1 MVEHPAVNGRVVGS
15 SPTVGVFY
23 LGKNMNKKYISI
35 FITVPNM
42 KVANKITN
50 FLIEKK
56 LVACVNIVSNIKS
69 VYWWENKVC
78 KSNEHLLIAKS
89 IKNNFS
95 KIVKEVEKIHP
106 YEVPEIVCVD
116 ITANKDYLNWIKE
129 YAK

>member
-1 MVEHPAVNGRVVGS
+1 MKTE
-15 SPTVGVFY
+15 
-23 LGKNMNKKYISI
+23 YISI

-42 KVANKITN
+42 KVANKITK

-56 LVACVNIVSNIKS
+56 FVACVNIIPKIKS
-69 VYWWENKVC
+69 VYWWKKKVC
-78 KSNEHLLIAKS
+78 KSNELLLVMKS
-89 IKNNFS
+89 IKSNFN

-116 ITANKDYLNWIKE
+116 ITANKNYLKWIKE

>member
-1 MVEHPAVNGRVVGS
+1 M
-15 SPTVGVFY
+15 
-23 LGKNMNKKYISI
+23 KNKYISV
-35 FITVPNM
+35 FVTVPNM
-42 KVANKITN
+42 KDANKITN

-56 LVACVNIVSNIKS
+56 LVACVNIIPKIKS

-78 KSNEHLLIAKS
+78 KSNEQLLIMKS
-89 IKNNFS
+89 VKNNFN

-106 YEVPEIVCVD
+106 YNVPEIVCVD

>member
-1 MVEHPAVNGRVVGS
+1 M
-15 SPTVGVFY
+15 
-23 LGKNMNKKYISI
+23 KNKYISI

-56 LVACVNIVSNIKS
+56 LVTCVNIIPKIKS
-69 VYWWENKVC
+69 VYWWEKKVC
-78 KSNEHLLIAKS
+78 KSNELLLVMKS
-89 IKNNFS
+89 IKSNFN

-116 ITANKDYLNWIKE
+116 ITAKKNYLKWIEE

>member
-23 LGKNMNKKYISI
+23 FEKNMKKKYISI
-35 FITVPNM
+35 FVTVPNI
-42 KVANKITN
+42 KVANKITK
-50 FLIEKK
+50 FLVENK
-56 LVACVNIVSNIKS
+56 LVACVNIISKIKS
-69 VYWWENKVC
+69 VYWWENKIC
-78 KSNEHLLIAKS
+78 KSNEQLLIMKS
-89 IKNNFS
+89 IKSNFS
-95 KIVKEVEKIHP
+95 KIVEEIKKLHP

>member
-1 MVEHPAVNGRVVGS
+1 MES
-15 SPTVGVFY
+15 
-23 LGKNMNKKYISI
+23 KYISI

-42 KVANKITN
+42 NIANKITN

-56 LVACVNIVSNIKS
+56 LVACVNIIPKIKS

-78 KSNEHLLIAKS
+78 KINEHLLVMKTM
-89 IKNNFS
+89 KNNFN

-106 YEVPEIVCVD
+106 YNVPEIVCVD
-116 ITANKDYLNWIKE
+116 ITANKNYLNWIKE

>member
-23 LGKNMNKKYISI
+23 LVKNMKKKYISI

-42 KVANKITN
+42 KVANKITE
-50 FLIEKK
+50 FLVENK
-56 LVACVNIVSNIKS
+56 LVACVNIISKIKS
-69 VYWWENKVC
+69 VYWWKNKIC
-78 KSNEHLLIAKS
+78 KSNEQLLIMKS
-89 IKNNFS
+89 VKNNFN
-95 KIVKEVEKIHP
+95 KIVKEIKKLHP

>member
-1 MVEHPAVNGRVVGS
+1 M
-15 SPTVGVFY
+15 
-23 LGKNMNKKYISI
+23 KNKYISV
-35 FITVPNM
+35 FVTVPNM

-56 LVACVNIVSNIKS
+56 LVVCVNMIPKIKS

-78 KSNEHLLIAKS
+78 KSNELLLVMKT
-89 IKNNFS
+89 IKNNFN

-106 YEVPEIVCVD
+106 YEVPEIVCID
-116 ITANKDYLNWIKE
+116 ITANKNYLSWIKE